1 MLGLI
6 TVLATVFA
14 VWGILRLYGVLD
26 FKFQISKIKTRR
38 EKREQYTRSVS
49 REQQILKT
57 YTFFGTLLKGIFLN
71 EYRRQDLLYYIR
83 RLELR
88 SEPLNRLLTPEEVV
102 GKHVMILFITMIPAP
117 FGFAN
122 PIFLIPLAYGVFQM
136 YSYRFKYISDI
147 SEEDKYIEIYFND
160 LYLLLYSKLRQ
171 GSKARL
177 QDTVQGYVET
187 LNHSSSSVETDA
199 MLKLGKTLL
208 NLLTL
213 YDDQV
218 AIVKLRDY
226 YRCATIVNFSNIA
239 AQALSG
245 VDSQDNL
252 LTLRQSLSRKQAEN
266 MQKKADKL
274 VKIGEYSIYAI
285 YVVLFEF
292 VLVGLISKLPT
303 GFF

>member
-1 MLGLI
+1 MLSI
-6 TVLATVFA
+6 IKVIATLFA
-14 VWGILRLYGVLD
+14 VWGILRLYGVFD
-26 FKFQISKIKTRR
+26 FKFQISRIKSRR
-38 EKREQYTRSVS
+38 EKREQYARSVS
-49 REQQILKT
+49 REQKILKT

-88 SEPLNRLLTPEEVV
+88 SEPLNRLLTPEELV
-102 GKHVMILFITMIPAP
+102 GKHVLILLITLIPAP
-117 FGFAN
+117 FGFAH
-122 PIFLIPLAYGVFQM
+122 PILLAPLAYGIFQM

-147 SEEDKYIEIYFND
+147 SEEDKHIEIYFND

-171 GSKARL
+171 GSKSRL

-187 LNHSSSSVETDA
+187 LGHSSSSVETET

-218 AIVKLRDY
+218 AVVKLRDY
-226 YRCATIVNFSNIA
+226 YHCATIVNFSNIA

-252 LTLRQSLSRKQAEN
+252 LTLRQNLARKQSEN
-266 MQKKADKL
+266 MQKKADRL

-292 VLVGLISKLPT
+292 VLVGLVSKLPT